1 MIKINY
7 NDINKF
13 NFDFDIKVLSKR
25 LLKKI
30 LEIENISYDIS
41 INLSI
46 VSLGKIKKINKE
58 YRGINNSTDVLSF
71 PNIDFKRPSS
81 FSKFINN
88 GVYDV
93 SIIDLNSKTIFLGD
107 IVICF
112 QKVISQSKNYNHSTK
127 REFSFLFVHSV
138 LHLLGYDHENEKQE
152 KIMFAKQ
159 ELVLDSLKIYR

>member
-1 MIKINY
+1 MIKISY
-7 NDINKF
+7 NDINKYS
-13 NFDFDIKVLSKR
+13 FDFDIKILSKK

-30 LEIENISYDIS
+30 LEIEKITYDIS

-46 VSLGKIKKINKE
+46 VNSSEIKKINKE
-58 YRGINNSTDVLSF
+58 YRGINSSTDVLSF
-71 PNIDFKRPSS
+71 PNIDFKKPSS

-93 SIIDLNSKTIFLGD
+93 SIIDLNTKTIFLGD
-107 IVICF
+107 IVICY
-112 QKVISQSKNYNHSTK
+112 QKVLSQKYNHSIK

-138 LHLLGYDHENEKQE
+138 LHLLGYDHGNQKQE
-152 KIMFAKQ
+152 KIMFEKQ